1 MSAPAR
7 LIAVSDSIAAA
18 RSSSQPLAAAAFS
31 IEYSP
36 ETWYPATGAP
46 VASFTRR
53 ITSRYGSAGLTIST
67 SAPSSRSSWASRT
80 ASSALAGS
88 IWYPRRSPNSGAE
101 SAASRNGP

>member
-7 LIAVSDSIAAA
+7 RIEVRDSIAAA
-18 RSSSQPLAAAAFS
+18 RSSIQPFAAAAFS

-36 ETWYPATGAP
+36 PTWYAASGAP

-53 ITSRYGSAGLTIST
+53 ITSRYGSAGFTMTT
-67 SAPSSRSSWASRT
+67 SAPSSRSSLASRT

-88 IWYPRRSPNSGAE
+88 IW
-101 SAASRNGP
+101 